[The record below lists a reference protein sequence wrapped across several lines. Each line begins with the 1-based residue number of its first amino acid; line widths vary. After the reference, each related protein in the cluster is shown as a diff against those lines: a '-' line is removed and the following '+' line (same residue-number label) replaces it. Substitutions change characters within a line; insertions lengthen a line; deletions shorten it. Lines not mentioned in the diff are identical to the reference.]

1 MDHAYYTPPDQRK
14 SLNYQKKDVH
24 HLFQV
29 IRAGESCSMV
39 GIGSVGKSNILGFL
53 GMSEAKEHYLRTEGQ
68 YCITV
73 LLNPHM
79 LIHLQGAALE
89 NAGAVW
95 AGYELMLNRLYREL
109 ADMDHPDFSQPRE
122 EDDDHSLIDEARTQY
137 NHLFSNTRPLYVQAG
152 IRHLESVIHDVL
164 TLGPA
169 WKIVFLFDEFEQF
182 AHHLPAEFFQSL
194 RGLRDAH
201 KQRVLFI
208 TTSRQSLP
216 QIVEALAPE
225 RGGEPYL
232 AMMEGFVELFSEQ
245 VHHIAPLEFQSAADA
260 IDRYIIRYRLDKLR
274 EEPVVLDNLVRAL
287 YRVTGGH
294 AGLLRRSFR
303 QGVANRYALGD
314 ATPEQYTQ
322 NRDVL
327 NVFLDDSGVK
337 QECATIY
344 HSLPQRERDVLLHI
358 ANGQAVVDI
367 ASLESLSQKN
377 LVKRDATD
385 MPFVQL
391 PVLRHYIVRFCKYP
405 PDENGGG

>member
-1 MDHAYYTPPDQRK
+1 MDQTYYTPPDQRK

-53 GMSEAKEHYLRTEGQ
+53 GKAEAKDHYLQSEGQ

-79 LIHLQGAALE
+79 LIHLQGAALAS
-89 NAGAVW
+89 AGAVW
-95 AGYELMLNRLYREL
+95 AGYELMLNRVYREL
-109 ADMDHPDFSQPRE
+109 ADMDHPDFCQPRGE
-122 EDDDHSLIDEARTQY
+122 NKTSLIDEARTQY
-137 NHLFSNTRPLYVQAG
+137 NHLFSNSRPLYIQAG

-164 TLGPA
+164 TCGRG

-182 AHHLPAEFFQSL
+182 VQHLPAQFFQSL

-216 QIVEALAPE
+216 QIVDELAPE
-225 RGGEPYL
+225 RGGDQYL

-245 VHHIAPLEFQSAADA
+245 GHYIAPLDYQSTSDA
-260 IDRYIIRYRLDKLR
+260 IDRYILRYRLEKLR
-274 EEPVVLDNLVRAL
+274 DEPVVLDNLIRAL
-287 YRVTGGH
+287 YKVTGGH
-294 AGLLRRSFR
+294 AGLLRRGFR
-303 QGVANRYALGD
+303 QGMANRYTLGD
-314 ATPEQYTQ
+314 ASHDQYAQ

-327 NVFLDDSGVK
+327 NIFLDDSGVK
-337 QECATIY
+337 RECATIF
-344 HSLPQRERDVLLHI
+344 HSLPHKERDVLLRI
-358 ANGQAVVDI
+358 ANGQAVVDMTC
-367 ASLESLSQKN
+367 LNSLSRKHI
-377 LVKRDATD
+377 VKRDATD
-385 MPFVQL
+385 TPFVQL
-391 PVLRHYIVRFCKYP
+391 PLLRHYIIRFCEYP
-405 PDENGGG
+405 SAENGAG